1 MGASALIFSVM
12 MPCKGHKKRVPNFG
26 NEEKR
31 RKWAFPKLGTAKNHK
46 NKRSQCWEQP
56 KIAKT
61 GLPKVGNSIFLLRG
75 AFLFNN
81 QLNF

>member
-1 MGASALIFSVM
+1 M
-12 MPCKGHKKRVPNFG
+12 
-26 NEEKR
+26 
-31 RKWAFPKLGTAKNHK
+31 LGTAKNHK
-46 NKRSQCWEQP
+46 NKRSQSWEQP